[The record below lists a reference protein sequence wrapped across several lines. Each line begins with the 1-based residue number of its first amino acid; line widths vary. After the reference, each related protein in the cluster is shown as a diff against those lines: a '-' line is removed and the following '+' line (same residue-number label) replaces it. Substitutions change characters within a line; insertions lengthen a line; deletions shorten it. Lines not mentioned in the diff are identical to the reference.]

1 MLRLFIYREITGDSY
16 RTLET
21 YQELADHVP
30 SPGTGMQ
37 PALVGRIQSR
47 QGRAGGPALPTRSS
61 STVKPTSGR
70 PRGRLPRPTGSIS
83 ATERRRRKIGFGGD
97 LPRLLVGLDSWSA
110 SLVSRCADLD
120 NPTTPPEDIA
130 IGLPC
135 LHRES
140 EPTLPQSFTV
150 DRSTSFRCT
159 NRPRE
164 AETCGRRS
172 ERGRRHVV
180 KSLPSNC

>member
-1 MLRLFIYREITGDSY
+1 MPETLDPISDRACRMTYAYKTGIELRETLRDGACLRAAVIGVTLSTKHLEDGYPDWHPAPDSFDGMLRLFIYREITGDSY

-83 ATERRRRKIGFGGD
+83 ATERRRRKIGLDGRSPSTVGR
-97 LPRLLVGLDSWSA
+97 PRLLV
-110 SLVSRCADLD
+110 SLAGQPLC
-120 NPTTPPEDIA
+120 
-130 IGLPC
+130 
-135 LHRES
+135 
-140 EPTLPQSFTV
+140 
-150 DRSTSFRCT
+150 
-159 NRPRE
+159 
-164 AETCGRRS
+164 
-172 ERGRRHVV
+172 
-180 KSLPSNC
+180 

>member
-61 STVKPTSGR
+61 STVKPTRVAQGVGCLARPGR
-70 PRGRLPRPTGSIS
+70 YRRLNDVGGRSVS
-83 ATERRRRKIGFGGD
+83 AVD

-110 SLVSRCADLD
+110 SLVSRCADSD
-120 NPTTPPEDIA
+120 NPTTPRRILRLASRASTEN
-130 IGLPC
+130 
-135 LHRES
+135 
-140 EPTLPQSFTV
+140 
-150 DRSTSFRCT
+150 RSRRSLGRSRWID
-159 NRPRE
+159 RPRF
-164 AETCGRRS
+164 AVQIT
-172 ERGRRHVV
+172 RGKPKRAVAAPNAADDM
-180 KSLPSNC
+180 L